1 MDVIGLKEID
11 WPEEGKGKAVSAK
24 IASDNNPNPNHSSL
38 ERSPSVITGRRL
50 FQATLSLSGA
60 SKKGMGERE
69 GEISK

>member
-38 ERSPSVITGRRL
+38 ERSPSVIMGRRL
-50 FQATLSLSGA
+50 FQASLSLSEA
-60 SKKGMGERE
+60 SKIGMGVK
-69 GEISK
+69 GG